1 MNLRTVD
8 KQLSNSLRECL
19 VEAILLRIGKPGT
32 KIVHQFGK
40 YFHKILYHQTTV

>member
-8 KQLSNSLRECL
+8 KQLPNSLREYL
-19 VEAILLRIGKPGT
+19 VKAILLRIGKPGT
-32 KIVHQFGK
+32 SIVHQLGK